1 MYLYYYNNWKITR
14 SGDTPPVLGESF
26 PEDMS
31 SRAVRKKNP
40 AYSIPLETGSNAIMN
55 LLYVWS
61 QSQIYIFYLLK
72 IDVTYSFSLKTSN
85 IDLEKWTTANLPFGN
100 GMDLHSFWGDAD
112 LRLVTK

>member
-1 MYLYYYNNWKITR
+1 MYFYYYNNWKITR

-61 QSQIYIFYLLK
+61 QSQTYIFYILP
-72 IDVTYSFSLKTSN
+72 IENRCDVFIFPEN
-85 IDLEKWTTANLPFGN
+85 E
-100 GMDLHSFWGDAD
+100 
-112 LRLVTK
+112 